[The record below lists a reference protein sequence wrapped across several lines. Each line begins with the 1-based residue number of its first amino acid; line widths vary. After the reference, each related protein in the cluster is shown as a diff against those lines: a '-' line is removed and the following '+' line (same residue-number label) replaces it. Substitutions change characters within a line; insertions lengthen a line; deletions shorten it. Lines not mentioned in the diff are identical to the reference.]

1 MDDPTIDGFGHI
13 DLTVTDGERSVQW
26 WEEVMGFELVA
37 TFEKPGF
44 RGWNML
50 HPSGL
55 IVSVMTHADG
65 SSDNF
70 DERTVGLGSPGVSS
84 E

>member
-1 MDDPTIDGFGHI
+1 MPPA
-13 DLTVTDGERSVQW
+13 W

-55 IVSVMTHADG
+55 IVSVPAQSGGPLPRGHIRAIVMAL
-65 SSDNF
+65 N
-70 DERTVGLGSPGVSS
+70 P
-84 E
+84 

>member
-1 MDDPTIDGFGHI
+1 
-13 DLTVTDGERSVQW
+13 
-26 WEEVMGFELVA
+26 MGFELVA

-55 IVSVMTHADG
+55 IVSVPAQSGGPLPRGHIRAIVMAL
-65 SSDNF
+65 N
-70 DERTVGLGSPGVSS
+70 P
-84 E
+84 